1 MPVSPTNIA
10 QSLAGLGAAER
21 AKPAPKKEGTAARR
35 AGRRGE
41 DELILGAEAVEAT
54 GKVRPLAG
62 NGEEEARE
70 DRESGEGMMGNT
82 GKTGYTAR
90 KGGKKG
96 QGEEKPRLDVA
107 G

>member
-21 AKPAPKKEGTAARR
+21 AKPAPKKDGAAARR
-35 AGRRGE
+35 VGRRGE
-41 DELILGAEAVEAT
+41 DELIVGAEAVEAT

-62 NGEEEARE
+62 NAEEEARE
-70 DRESGEGMMGNT
+70 DRESGEGTM
-82 GKTGYTAR
+82 GYTAR

-96 QGEEKPRLDVA
+96 QGAEKPRLDVA

>member
-21 AKPAPKKEGTAARR
+21 AKPAPKKEGAAARR
-35 AGRRGE
+35 VGRRGE
-41 DELILGAEAVEAT
+41 DELIVGAEAVEAS

-62 NGEEEARE
+62 NAEEEARE
-70 DRESGEGMMGNT
+70 DRESGEGTMGI
-82 GKTGYTAR
+82 KGYTAR

-96 QGEEKPRLDVA
+96 KGEEKPRLDVA

>member
-21 AKPAPKKEGTAARR
+21 VKVPAKKDGAAARR
-35 AGRRGE
+35 VGRRGE
-41 DELILGAEAVEAT
+41 DELIVGAEAVEAT

-62 NGEEEARE
+62 NTEEEARE
-70 DRESGEGMMGNT
+70 DRESGEGTMGI
-82 GKTGYTAR
+82 KGYTAR

-96 QGEEKPRLDVA
+96 KGEEKPRLDVA

>member
-21 AKPAPKKEGTAARR
+21 AKPAPKKDGAAARR
-35 AGRRGE
+35 VGRRGE
-41 DELILGAEAVEAT
+41 DELIVGAEAVEAT
-54 GKVRPLAG
+54 GKVKGLAG

-70 DRESGEGMMGNT
+70 DRESGEGTMGI
-82 GKTGYTAR
+82 TGYTAR

-96 QGEEKPRLDVA
+96 KGEEKPRLDVA

>member
-21 AKPAPKKEGTAARR
+21 AKPAPKKDGAAARR
-35 AGRRGE
+35 VGRRGE
-41 DELILGAEAVEAT
+41 DELIVGAEAVEAT
-54 GKVRPLAG
+54 GKVKGLAG

-70 DRESGEGMMGNT
+70 DRESGEGTM
-82 GKTGYTAR
+82 GYTAR
-90 KGGKKG
+90 KGGTKG